1 MPKIS
6 IIVPIYNAEKVLKRC
21 VDSILNQSYK
31 NFELILINDGSKD
44 KSIDIIN
51 EYKEKDERIKVID
64 NKNKGVSE
72 TRNIGIKTSKGEYIQ
87 FIDADDFIDP
97 YMIEETLKE
106 IEKKKADSVIT
117 GLYLDIESENEI
129 KSSKQTFEYKIEEG
143 NSNIAVAVMDR
154 LNGTYINSPVNKIY
168 KKSIIIDNNI
178 YMDKTIDLGEDLL
191 FNLEYLKN
199 CKKVIFDDKCYYHYC
214 MKVEENLTFK
224 YRENKLDLMYFI
236 YCKCND
242 YFKECNINNEK
253 LVNLNN
259 LFIKWMYSC
268 FIDLHNKDCAL
279 SLNEKIR
286 LIKKS
291 TEKYG
296 EIINNTYN
304 MGTMIKVLKV
314 SLRYPLLVW
323 IISKF
328 IFIIKVKFRQ
338 ILYK

>member
-1 MPKIS
+1 
-6 IIVPIYNAEKVLKRC
+6 
-21 VDSILNQSYK
+21 
-31 NFELILINDGSKD
+31 
-44 KSIDIIN
+44 
-51 EYKEKDERIKVID
+51 
-64 NKNKGVSE
+64 
-72 TRNIGIKTSKGEYIQ
+72 
-87 FIDADDFIDP
+87 
-97 YMIEETLKE
+97 
-106 IEKKKADSVIT
+106 
-117 GLYLDIESENEI
+117 
-129 KSSKQTFEYKIEEG
+129 
-143 NSNIAVAVMDR
+143 
-154 LNGTYINSPVNKIY
+154 
-168 KKSIIIDNNI
+168 
-178 YMDKTIDLGEDLL
+178 
-191 FNLEYLKN
+191 
-199 CKKVIFDDKCYYHYC
+199 

>member
-106 IEKKKADSVIT
+106 IEKNKADSVIT

-191 FNLEYLKN
+191 FNLDYLKIV
-199 CKKVIFDDKCYYHYC
+199 KKLFLMINVI
-214 MKVEENLTFK
+214 
-224 YRENKLDLMYFI
+224 
-236 YCKCND
+236 
-242 YFKECNINNEK
+242 
-253 LVNLNN
+253 
-259 LFIKWMYSC
+259 
-268 FIDLHNKDCAL
+268 
-279 SLNEKIR
+279 
-286 LIKKS
+286 
-291 TEKYG
+291 
-296 EIINNTYN
+296 II
-304 MGTMIKVLKV
+304 IV
-314 SLRYPLLVW
+314 
-323 IISKF
+323 
-328 IFIIKVKFRQ
+328 
-338 ILYK
+338 